1 MLKRYWFYIVLLS
14 TLVLQAHAQT
24 TYPIQVNAN
33 LLPPYSAYLSDYY
46 SGTRE
51 KLTLTLINRDQFKP
65 TLNVRLRMII
75 TAPGGLRLQTNEQ
88 AFIEPII
95 VENGSPVRLTQD
107 DLAPYFQPQNL
118 VTQGYMASGKFP
130 EGMVEFCFQ
139 AVEAYTGQAL
149 SLSTCTRAW
158 ITSQKP
164 PLLSL
169 PRNNESIVFREPLN
183 VLFQWTPLHQGL
195 AQVEYE
201 FILKELWDN
210 GMTPQAA
217 FPYAPEIYRETTRS
231 TSLVYGAMQPPLLAG
246 KRYAWCIRAQ
256 ARDGMDAV
264 NLFQNDGYSE
274 IRWFTLQDNCLP
286 PEFVLATAEKKRLN
300 VEWTALPDHIGFSVS
315 YRVIK
320 ARSSDGKVDASEW
333 KEQQSQQPS
342 VILYGLQSGGTY
354 EYRVASYCMAG
365 QPVYSP
371 IFSITLPE
379 TDSAR
384 LAQCGIMPDVNLTN
398 KEPIKELKTGEIIMA
413 NDYPVTVTKISGA
426 NGIYTGEGWTIV
438 PWLNDAKIAVQFT
451 SITVNT
457 DKQMINGYID
467 AKYDKNEGQIAN
479 LDDVFEGGFDVG
491 TVKTGITKVDHI
503 LDFSIPGVEA
513 FSLNDEGDLVITD
526 AEGEPHTIA
535 PADKEGQG
543 NEGNKVVV
551 FPMTVQDKDGNV
563 YQVEKVVEKDATGK
577 EVEKAKAT
585 YVGKVGTPL
594 AEGSFDPSQLN
605 GDKAIV
611 TFAKGDGIYGFD
623 TWLDYYDNVSLIEGK
638 YQKLYTDYYAPWKL
652 VPAGK
657 TDKVQATIVITDKN
671 IKPEQVIFK
680 TPKGTEY
687 KATYENG
694 IYKLQLA
701 AGPAGDVQEL
711 YALYPNGKDKYY
723 TLGKLNIVSYE
734 LQRQK
739 VVLVP
744 VNNVPVSKDA
754 IQKALQDI
762 YGPVGVTWDVVL
774 DDNFDYTENYR
785 LMEKSTGLS
794 TYNEDMRALNN
805 AYKSARADKFDK
817 AANYLFFLKATGS
830 EQVNDRDATGFMPR
844 GSQFGYIFTSE
855 IKDANEAVTVAH
867 ELGHGRWKLFHTFD
881 EHYGGYK
888 KGETENVMDYN
899 NGLHVAK
906 WQWDIMN
913 DPAMLVSVFEGDAAS
928 GNLVTNSIP
937 KDLLN
942 GSTYNFITPSGQ
954 KITLPE
960 RCVANFNFGVSDA
973 DQIKY
978 PIGYLH
984 AFIIANDKGEPVEY
998 TASVRDG
1005 IFLGYYDSQNHPYID
1020 NITAADKN
1028 DNAILFVPEL
1038 EGVRYVK
1045 FKAKVLPYTAGEEVT
1060 DYTEFPIK
1068 PYLLKDNV
1076 VKKSDLIK
1084 YEKISSLLKN
1094 SNEDWTLHKDFL
1106 KEALTNHNTNAEH
1119 SLIVKIVELRTAYRE
1134 MFTRFTDSECYESW
1148 NEDLTKELC
1157 SAGECITLKCS
1168 GRWEKI
1174 LSTDQTLLSYWKSDP
1189 IKYYERFIVEFIKF
1203 LDEGA
1208 VDKAQFLVNLSLE
1221 TTQEAASDFLSRC
1234 SNDEISEIA
1243 WDKRQ
1248 ILFQVLARKG
1258 IYDETE
1264 RNVVRIVKYLPS
1276 YDRDNLL
1283 NALVTL
1289 KDASDK
1295 GLLMKRFIGQTTDD
1309 LNGQE
1314 FYEFINVV
1322 HTYANAKYQYEK
1334 SVFAQGRNRMEKR
1347 FFSFDPSF
1355 WNNKPI
1361 VIEVQDDSKV
1371 RFAFRHQFTT
1381 ITYEP
1386 VAVDPYASVTLY
1398 FEDNKTTGEFSLD
1411 KDHTYTTSGIM
1422 AYALCYSVTSDNL
1435 KIGGFVVLNTA
1446 LMVTGIG
1453 ELNAAIQAG
1462 RTGAIVLAGTDIALS
1477 VGTILVET
1485 KYKDVL
1491 NKTENGKSI
1500 LKFWEFANTIWATGR
1515 ISQALYDAASKA
1527 QTAARTLKSTA
1538 TDVDAAILNET
1549 EAQAE
1554 NIVKAGVNGEIR
1566 FVAQGDVASG
1576 LLAKHPDLRF
1586 IYGGFQKNLGS
1597 NITNFE
1603 KALKSCSDD
1612 VMERLNNQPDLFYKL
1627 GNIENASEAAIKG
1640 RLDDIALKGKDY
1652 GVFKTAAGNVAGK
1665 SNATLLSKIKQNK
1678 ALSDIRSN
1686 FESFSDALKSKFLDD
1701 FKDVAD
1707 DVVKSINDKKLID
1720 AWNKTNQLVESGH
1733 DAFKTLRKEPD
1744 FLQKF
1749 DDVAKDADLNKH
1761 IFYGEPQYDEGLL
1774 RKVSGVHSNKNLKST
1789 SQTTG
1794 FNRGDVRIQPNSK
1807 VDLGNGYYEAKVQI
1821 YGDKGVSAGNYV
1833 DDWLKGKKSTFFP
1846 DSWSTEKIQA
1856 EIANGIRNKIPDPAF
1871 PVSGGNTA
1879 YHATMSDGVK
1889 LQMIYSGDKLVSAFP
1904 NLR

>member
-14 TLVLQAHAQT
+14 TLVLQAQAQT

-95 VENGSPVRLTQD
+95 VENGPSVRLTQD

-118 VTQGYMASGKFP
+118 ITQGYMASGKFP

-139 AVEAYTGQAL
+139 AVEAYTGRPL

-300 VEWTALPDHIGFSVS
+300 VEWTALPEHIGFSVS

-333 KEQQSQQPS
+333 KEQQSQEPK

-503 LDFSIPGVEA
+503 VDFSIPGVEA
-513 FSLNDEGDLVITD
+513 FSLNEEGELVITD
-526 AEGEPHTIA
+526 AEGEPHTVT
-535 PADKEGQG
+535 PANNEGQG

-563 YQVEKVVEKDATGK
+563 YQVEKVIEKDATGK

-611 TFAKGDGIYGFD
+611 TFARGDGIYGFD

-638 YQKLYTDYYAPWKL
+638 YQKLYTGYYAPWKL
-652 VPAGK
+652 VPVGK

-701 AGPAGDVQEL
+701 AGPARDVQEL

-774 DDNFDYTENYR
+774 DDNFDYTGNYR

-805 AYKSARADKFDK
+805 AYKSVRADKFDK

-855 IKDANEAVTVAH
+855 IKDANEPVTVAH

-881 EHYGGYK
+881 AHYGGYK

-913 DPAMLVSVFEGDAAS
+913 DPAMLVSIFEGDDKSESDHVKLEKLLAWIRDNKGKKADFKKYDFYQTS
-928 GNLVTNSIP
+928 AWVDVVQYADYEGEKVPLYVELGDDGKIDLTN
-937 KDLLN
+937 DAHV
-942 GSTYNFITPSGQ
+942 YNRI
-954 KITLPE
+954 
-960 RCVANFNFGVSDA
+960 GVSIDPKKTKHTGFYLEVYYA
-973 DQIKY
+973 DKSGTAIKVWAYAYKDFEKLLKKLGLKISEENY
-978 PIGYLH
+978 PY
-984 AFIIANDKGEPVEY
+984 
-998 TASVRDG
+998 
-1005 IFLGYYDSQNHPYID
+1005 YID
-1020 NITAADKN
+1020 LYKK
-1028 DNAILFVPEL
+1028 AI
-1038 EGVRYVK
+1038 
-1045 FKAKVLPYTAGEEVT
+1045 A
-1060 DYTEFPIK
+1060 
-1068 PYLLKDNV
+1068 
-1076 VKKSDLIK
+1076 
-1084 YEKISSLLKN
+1084 
-1094 SNEDWTLHKDFL
+1094 
-1106 KEALTNHNTNAEH
+1106 
-1119 SLIVKIVELRTAYRE
+1119 
-1134 MFTRFTDSECYESW
+1134 
-1148 NEDLTKELC
+1148 
-1157 SAGECITLKCS
+1157 SAGDDCDKLDVVFETIPPFATP
-1168 GRWEKI
+1168 KI
-1174 LSTDQTLLSYWKSDP
+1174 GDATLL
-1189 IKYYERFIVEFIKF
+1189 
-1203 LDEGA
+1203 
-1208 VDKAQFLVNLSLE
+1208 
-1221 TTQEAASDFLSRC
+1221 
-1234 SNDEISEIA
+1234 
-1243 WDKRQ
+1243 
-1248 ILFQVLARKG
+1248 
-1258 IYDETE
+1258 
-1264 RNVVRIVKYLPS
+1264 
-1276 YDRDNLL
+1276 
-1283 NALVTL
+1283 
-1289 KDASDK
+1289 
-1295 GLLMKRFIGQTTDD
+1295 
-1309 LNGQE
+1309 
-1314 FYEFINVV
+1314 
-1322 HTYANAKYQYEK
+1322 
-1334 SVFAQGRNRMEKR
+1334 
-1347 FFSFDPSF
+1347 
-1355 WNNKPI
+1355 
-1361 VIEVQDDSKV
+1361 
-1371 RFAFRHQFTT
+1371 
-1381 ITYEP
+1381 
-1386 VAVDPYASVTLY
+1386 
-1398 FEDNKTTGEFSLD
+1398 
-1411 KDHTYTTSGIM
+1411 
-1422 AYALCYSVTSDNL
+1422 
-1435 KIGGFVVLNTA
+1435 
-1446 LMVTGIG
+1446 
-1453 ELNAAIQAG
+1453 
-1462 RTGAIVLAGTDIALS
+1462 
-1477 VGTILVET
+1477 
-1485 KYKDVL
+1485 
-1491 NKTENGKSI
+1491 
-1500 LKFWEFANTIWATGR
+1500 
-1515 ISQALYDAASKA
+1515 
-1527 QTAARTLKSTA
+1527 
-1538 TDVDAAILNET
+1538 
-1549 EAQAE
+1549 
-1554 NIVKAGVNGEIR
+1554 
-1566 FVAQGDVASG
+1566 
-1576 LLAKHPDLRF
+1576 
-1586 IYGGFQKNLGS
+1586 
-1597 NITNFE
+1597 
-1603 KALKSCSDD
+1603 KALKSLSKCVMDNGGFGVDGTDEEMAAINILKGYSDKS
-1612 VMERLNNQPDLFYKL
+1612 DLYKKLYADPGLVKDLYFAFDGDEAVSFVNIIRELSDKYGTQTTTHFAYL
-1627 GNIENASEAAIKG
+1627 GNVPPEIYEEKPLYRGMVFALIDGSGFTGNSLSISYVIGRPNWLPTNLGSVQAHKYYPIISKVNPLDPVRLHLENQEEAHIVPALYVYFHGTRNNRDYLLEAVGTSTNILGLSSSVRVLVTKGAPKILRALAVIELSKAAVDQVMKSESVKKSIKEAGGAWFVENWQWISISVDLTVFSADVLSNIVTSGRKASKALKEAGEKEASEAVEEIVEKA
-1640 RLDDIALKGKDY
+1640 DDAAEEIASEATEEVVERADDA
-1652 GVFKTAAGNVAGK
+1652 VEEVAEK
-1665 SNATLLSKIKQNK
+1665 
-1678 ALSDIRSN
+1678 
-1686 FESFSDALKSKFLDD
+1686 
-1701 FKDVAD
+1701 AD
-1707 DVVKSINDKKLID
+1707 DVVADAVDGASSMFKDLKLGQMIGEGGNKNVYDIVGHPDEVIAVLKKGKPVSAIDDEMKMIKQLSDNDLPVVQIIEKGNFEGQTALIMKKYAQGSKDVVKRVSDKMQIVGSSPLLNKKSI
-1720 AWNKTNQLVESGH
+1720 E
-1733 DAFKTLRKEPD
+1733 
-1744 FLQKF
+1744 
-1749 DDVAKDADLNKH
+1749 DLNK
-1761 IFYGEPQYDEGLL
+1761 IRRTLVNKKIKIDDLQFLIGKDGSIVIADPLKVNLGEIP
-1774 RKVSGVHSNKNLKST
+1774 
-1789 SQTTG
+1789 
-1794 FNRGDVRIQPNSK
+1794 SK
-1807 VDLGNGYYEAKVQI
+1807 WN
-1821 YGDKGVSAGNYV
+1821 
-1833 DDWLKGKKSTFFP
+1833 
-1846 DSWSTEKIQA
+1846 
-1856 EIANGIRNKIPDPAF
+1856 
-1871 PVSGGNTA
+1871 
-1879 YHATMSDGVK
+1879 
-1889 LQMIYSGDKLVSAFP
+1889 LQMIDKLIEVATK
-1904 NLR
+1904 NGI

>member
-1 MLKRYWFYIVLLS
+1 MLKRYWFYIVLFS
-14 TLVLQAHAQT
+14 TLVLQAKAQT

-88 AFIEPII
+88 AFIEPLI

-107 DLAPYFQPQNL
+107 DLAPYFQQQNL
-118 VTQGYMASGKFP
+118 ITQGYMASGKFP

-300 VEWTALPDHIGFSVS
+300 VEWTALPEHIGFSVS

-413 NDYPVTVTKISGA
+413 NDYPVTVTKISGT

-503 LDFSIPGVEA
+503 VDFSIPGVEA
-513 FSLNDEGDLVITD
+513 FSLNDEGELVITD
-526 AEGEPHTIA
+526 AGGEPHTIT
-535 PADKEGQG
+535 PANNEGQG

-563 YQVEKVVEKDATGK
+563 YQVEKVLEKDATGK

-774 DDNFDYTENYR
+774 DDNFNYTENYR

-794 TYNEDMRALNN
+794 TYNEDMRALND

-913 DPAMLVSVFEGDAAS
+913 DPAMLVNVFEGDGDSEYSRAVHFAITPS
-928 GNLVTNSIP
+928 GNLVDEFYVKEGGKDKQIP
-937 KDLLN
+937 VTAL
-942 GSTYNFITPSGQ
+942 
-954 KITLPE
+954 
-960 RCVANFNFGVSDA
+960 VANDTKDHTISS
-973 DQIKY
+973 IKY
-978 PIGYLH
+978 NDIVYTWDVSEKVFKGGSGVIYTKKDSKLPPKVNLFKNIGDGCNYY
-984 AFIIANDKGEPVEY
+984 Y
-998 TASVRDG
+998 TVVDW
-1005 IFLGYYDSQNHPYID
+1005 
-1020 NITAADKN
+1020 TAADEKTTDLQKTVASKLGTSSRWIVYPFSVSDPSCKEDFIKDIKRRN
-1028 DNAILFVPEL
+1028 VQCDQEEIESGDALLKEYITSTDPELITNVVNTVCLSSLQKLSYTELSGFFSTLAKQKTIGEWSEVALLRLMNALKTEDYKSFYTLLEENSNAILINLVKELDDHSIYFWVDGSNYTNFNGALVTMFRNNPAAFIEKLAEVGNEKLLGQVFNLDSKPFVSDQKI
-1038 EGVRYVK
+1038 EGIPVLIEMNEFRFGGKYNEKTGEVAVVREH
-1045 FKAKVLPYTAGEEVT
+1045 KVLPVSTGTVRGGGGGFTLPMWTADDLPVTTLSPLSPIVITTADELPLVQTALGEGSSDVGTMYIVPAIFLKFRGGKIFEDEMQKTGMVALDVVTIASSGGAMLATKVTWARRLWALTEVAGAVGNIAVNTGAVSPDSKLYKAVEIYNGVMLVIGVKAAGKGLISFTRGLT
-1060 DYTEFPIK
+1060 DQTK
-1068 PYLLKDNV
+1068 N
-1076 VKKSDLIK
+1076 
-1084 YEKISSLLKN
+1084 LLKN
-1094 SNEDWTLHKDFL
+1094 SSSFKSIILARYMQWRVAIRNLDKLSDAEKQLVTEQEQVWKLLGVTDEMADAL
-1106 KEALTNHNTNAEH
+1106 KATVVSKLEGYSNLKNWVVKNLDDVNDAELLSKLENLASDQSALTEFNKD
-1119 SLIVKIVELRTAYRE
+1119 I
-1134 MFTRFTDSECYESW
+1134 
-1148 NEDLTKELC
+1148 LT
-1157 SAGECITLKCS
+1157 GN
-1168 GRWEKI
+1168 
-1174 LSTDQTLLSYWKSDP
+1174 
-1189 IKYYERFIVEFIKF
+1189 F
-1203 LDEGA
+1203 
-1208 VDKAQFLVNLSLE
+1208 
-1221 TTQEAASDFLSRC
+1221 AS
-1234 SNDEISEIA
+1234 
-1243 WDKRQ
+1243 
-1248 ILFQVLARKG
+1248 
-1258 IYDETE
+1258 
-1264 RNVVRIVKYLPS
+1264 
-1276 YDRDNLL
+1276 
-1283 NALVTL
+1283 
-1289 KDASDK
+1289 
-1295 GLLMKRFIGQTTDD
+1295 
-1309 LNGQE
+1309 
-1314 FYEFINVV
+1314 
-1322 HTYANAKYQYEK
+1322 
-1334 SVFAQGRNRMEKR
+1334 
-1347 FFSFDPSF
+1347 
-1355 WNNKPI
+1355 
-1361 VIEVQDDSKV
+1361 
-1371 RFAFRHQFTT
+1371 
-1381 ITYEP
+1381 
-1386 VAVDPYASVTLY
+1386 
-1398 FEDNKTTGEFSLD
+1398 
-1411 KDHTYTTSGIM
+1411 
-1422 AYALCYSVTSDNL
+1422 
-1435 KIGGFVVLNTA
+1435 
-1446 LMVTGIG
+1446 
-1453 ELNAAIQAG
+1453 
-1462 RTGAIVLAGTDIALS
+1462 
-1477 VGTILVET
+1477 
-1485 KYKDVL
+1485 
-1491 NKTENGKSI
+1491 
-1500 LKFWEFANTIWATGR
+1500 
-1515 ISQALYDAASKA
+1515 
-1527 QTAARTLKSTA
+1527 
-1538 TDVDAAILNET
+1538 
-1549 EAQAE
+1549 
-1554 NIVKAGVNGEIR
+1554 
-1566 FVAQGDVASG
+1566 
-1576 LLAKHPDLRF
+1576 
-1586 IYGGFQKNLGS
+1586 
-1597 NITNFE
+1597 
-1603 KALKSCSDD
+1603 
-1612 VMERLNNQPDLFYKL
+1612 
-1627 GNIENASEAAIKG
+1627 
-1640 RLDDIALKGKDY
+1640 ALKGKPELIDSWKVLKDANISDVVRQNPANLE
-1652 GVFKTAAGNVAGK
+1652 G
-1665 SNATLLSKIKQNK
+1665 LSKALKQNGYN
-1678 ALSDIRSN
+1678 ADY
-1686 FESFSDALKSKFLDD
+1686 FENLLKSK
-1701 FKDVAD
+1701 AD
-1707 DVVKSINDKKLID
+1707 
-1720 AWNKTNQLVESGH
+1720 
-1733 DAFKTLRKEPD
+1733 
-1744 FLQKF
+1744 LQKF
-1749 DDVAKDADLNKH
+1749 IDNYVSKIGNDGKFVDNALEADYTSYVSRKAKEGKPPRDRADWNEASDYMKYDSPTARGNNFNRKAWDEKWYDYWEVYLDNGKYLDGYDPIGKLIVSRKATDLADISEATFVKHLDELLEKYAPPRIIKSKKPGYEKLYDKPLPKDAILVLEIPESNRTFYDIDRYTQIAKNK
-1761 IFYGEPQYDEGLL
+1761 
-1774 RKVSGVHSNKNLKST
+1774 
-1789 SQTTG
+1789 
-1794 FNRGDVRIQPNSK
+1794 
-1807 VDLGNGYYEAKVQI
+1807 
-1821 YGDKGVSAGNYV
+1821 
-1833 DDWLKGKKSTFFP
+1833 
-1846 DSWSTEKIQA
+1846 
-1856 EIANGIRNKIPDPAF
+1856 GITIKFR
-1871 PVSGGNTA
+1871 SE
-1879 YHATMSDGVK
+1879 
-1889 LQMIYSGDKLVSAFP
+1889 
-1904 NLR
+1904 

>member
-14 TLVLQAHAQT
+14 TLVLQAQAQT

-107 DLAPYFQPQNL
+107 DIAPYFQPQNL
-118 VTQGYMASGKFP
+118 ITQGYMTSGKFP

-256 ARDGMDAV
+256 ARDGMETV

-274 IRWFTLQDNCLP
+274 IRWFTLQDNCAP
-286 PEFVLATAEKKRLN
+286 PEFVMATAEKKRLN

-333 KEQQSQQPS
+333 KEQQSQEPK

-365 QPVYSP
+365 SPVYSP

-491 TVKTGITKVDHI
+491 TVKTGITKIDHV

-526 AEGEPHTIA
+526 SEGEPHTIS
-535 PADKEGQG
+535 PANTEGQG

-563 YQVEKVVEKDATGK
+563 YQVEKVTETDATGK
-577 EVEKAKAT
+577 EVEKVKAT
-585 YVGKVGTPL
+585 YIGKAGTPL

-623 TWLDYYDNVSLIEGK
+623 TWLDYYDNVSLIEDK
-638 YQKLYTDYYAPWKL
+638 YQKLYTGYYAPWKL
-652 VPAGK
+652 VPVGK
-657 TDKVQATIVITDKN
+657 TDKVIATIEIKDKS

-687 KATYENG
+687 KATYSNG
-694 IYKLQLA
+694 TYTMQLA

-734 LQRQK
+734 LQK
-739 VVLVP
+739 YTVVLVP
-744 VNNVPVSKDA
+744 VNNVPVDKQA
-754 IQKALQDI
+754 VQKTLQDI
-762 YGPVGVTWDVVL
+762 YGPVGVTWDVIV
-774 DDNFDYTENYR
+774 DANFDYTGNYR

-830 EQVNDRDATGFMPR
+830 EDINDRDATGFMPR

-855 IKDANEAVTVAH
+855 IKDVNEPITVAH

-881 EHYGGYK
+881 DHYGGYK

-906 WQWDIMN
+906 WQWDIMH
-913 DPAMLVSVFEGDAAS
+913 DPAMLVSIFEEDDDSAYKSWTSLEGDVI
-928 GNLVTNSIP
+928 GNIP
-937 KDLLN
+937 GYENVSKSFLSLTGD
-942 GSTYNFITPSGQ
+942 I
-954 KITLPE
+954 ITLPADA
-960 RCVANFNFGVSDA
+960 RDFTFFN
-973 DQIKY
+973 
-978 PIGYLH
+978 GYLVK
-984 AFIIANDKGEPVEY
+984 FTIGDERYISLSL
-998 TASVRDG
+998 TASK
-1005 IFLGYYDSQNHPYID
+1005 IFKGYYFDAIKNGPSGYTIGKSTPYVGKVENMSEKPAIFYA
-1020 NITAADKN
+1020 IKN
-1028 DNAILFVPEL
+1028 G
-1038 EGVRYVK
+1038 EGCGVFKV
-1045 FKAKVLPYTAGEEVT
+1045 FKAKYKGLVAATSNGGVNKSVEFYLQNDIKTLSTALENHEEIGEVHEQINCLEGRSKELFKFVVDHYESHEVAISEE
-1060 DYTEFPIK
+1060 YK
-1068 PYLLKDNV
+1068 GN
-1076 VKKSDLIK
+1076 LIK
-1084 YEKISSLLKN
+1084 ALAAFNQVFIKDLDGEYSGNHVQVKSIKIREMLNYGHIEFLANLQDMVTSLLE
-1094 SNEDWTLHKDFL
+1094 EDKTATR
-1106 KEALTNHNTNAEH
+1106 AL
-1119 SLIVKIVELRTAYRE
+1119 
-1134 MFTRFTDSECYESW
+1134 
-1148 NEDLTKELC
+1148 
-1157 SAGECITLKCS
+1157 
-1168 GRWEKI
+1168 
-1174 LSTDQTLLSYWKSDP
+1174 
-1189 IKYYERFIVEFIKF
+1189 IVEFEDYNTIRDVYIIYNITKQLDPDCTIAEHLQEEIDKQLKEKGEVEFNLDFFIAAAKTWYEIPVNESFELISCILKNIKAPESLYNPNRLDYKLKGLYETLF
-1203 LDEGA
+1203 QEYMGMDSESLTGTIPAEVSSHAFACGCGAWNSIVDLVLGLSDLGAGVTQNPADLLRKLKEFGSAVTRDGGMSDMGSGVWTLLKEHHGYANGYGFDSYQVAYGVCYDGVFVASFFIGVGELKMLSEAGKLGDFSEMARIVVRAAKAYPKNVVVTFAQLAEATAKLSSSAARKVVLQIVEKLPGKVVAQLPSNVKGIILATALNEGIVRFSDEGLHILA
-1208 VDKAQFLVNLSLE
+1208 QMSSQVDHTKNIIYQ
-1221 TTQEAASDFLSRC
+1221 
-1234 SNDEISEIA
+1234 SEEV
-1243 WDKRQ
+1243 
-1248 ILFQVLARKG
+1248 F
-1258 IYDETE
+1258 T
-1264 RNVVRIVKYLPS
+1264 
-1276 YDRDNLL
+1276 
-1283 NALVTL
+1283 
-1289 KDASDK
+1289 
-1295 GLLMKRFIGQTTDD
+1295 D
-1309 LNGQE
+1309 LNKG
-1314 FYEFINVV
+1314 
-1322 HTYANAKYQYEK
+1322 
-1334 SVFAQGRNRMEKR
+1334 
-1347 FFSFDPSF
+1347 
-1355 WNNKPI
+1355 
-1361 VIEVQDDSKV
+1361 
-1371 RFAFRHQFTT
+1371 
-1381 ITYEP
+1381 
-1386 VAVDPYASVTLY
+1386 
-1398 FEDNKTTGEFSLD
+1398 TTGKLTFVDEGNGKITAYLD
-1411 KDHTYTTSGIM
+1411 K
-1422 AYALCYSVTSDNL
+1422 
-1435 KIGGFVVLNTA
+1435 
-1446 LMVTGIG
+1446 
-1453 ELNAAIQAG
+1453 
-1462 RTGAIVLAGTDIALS
+1462 
-1477 VGTILVET
+1477 T
-1485 KYKDVL
+1485 K
-1491 NKTENGKSI
+1491 
-1500 LKFWEFANTIWATGR
+1500 
-1515 ISQALYDAASKA
+1515 
-1527 QTAARTLKSTA
+1527 
-1538 TDVDAAILNET
+1538 
-1549 EAQAE
+1549 
-1554 NIVKAGVNGEIR
+1554 
-1566 FVAQGDVASG
+1566 
-1576 LLAKHPDLRF
+1576 
-1586 IYGGFQKNLGS
+1586 
-1597 NITNFE
+1597 ITN
-1603 KALKSCSDD
+1603 
-1612 VMERLNNQPDLFYKL
+1612 
-1627 GNIENASEAAIKG
+1627 
-1640 RLDDIALKGKDY
+1640 
-1652 GVFKTAAGNVAGK
+1652 
-1665 SNATLLSKIKQNK
+1665 
-1678 ALSDIRSN
+1678 
-1686 FESFSDALKSKFLDD
+1686 
-1701 FKDVAD
+1701 VAD
-1707 DVVKSINDKKLID
+1707 DVLAEINRIKELRKTDEPARLQELGYDLDRKKFIPREAEVAYNIEEQWGYLKRYKAPEGSGTKGDWIGISGKGEKKTFDHFGLKDDPKVISNNADIPKQRAKFFESLDEHFEKADYVVLDIEYVKKYNQKFHQDIMDYINQKYGSTKLIEY
-1720 AWNKTNQLVESGH
+1720 K
-1733 DAFKTLRKEPD
+1733 
-1744 FLQKF
+1744 
-1749 DDVAKDADLNKH
+1749 
-1761 IFYGEPQYDEGLL
+1761 
-1774 RKVSGVHSNKNLKST
+1774 
-1789 SQTTG
+1789 
-1794 FNRGDVRIQPNSK
+1794 
-1807 VDLGNGYYEAKVQI
+1807 
-1821 YGDKGVSAGNYV
+1821 
-1833 DDWLKGKKSTFFP
+1833 
-1846 DSWSTEKIQA
+1846 
-1856 EIANGIRNKIPDPAF
+1856 
-1871 PVSGGNTA
+1871 
-1879 YHATMSDGVK
+1879 
-1889 LQMIYSGDKLVSAFP
+1889 
-1904 NLR
+1904 